1 MIEKRLLEL
10 PDEISKTRIKLLD
23 MDQWLGKEREKM
35 ENWIVEQ
42 TINITNAKDEKGKA
56 VYSNETKRKSELAY
70 RKQTST
76 TYKTLESNYRKLERE
91 IEIKKIELDK
101 LYNEQKNL
109 RAICR
114 LEGGLDGDRKST

>member
-76 TYKTLESNYRKLERE
+76 TYQTLESNYRKLERE

-114 LEGGLDGDRKST
+114 LEGGLDG